1 MRKSNYSQEFREST
15 IKFCIDNSDRSIS
28 SISRDL
34 GLNKETKPT
43 HTNQHIIPKCYLKAW
58 NDSTLI
64 NQDSGKAYNQPQVWA
79 YNKIT
84 GKEEQ
89 LSAKTNFT
97 QEDFYTIKDDQGE
110 RDLTI
115 EHALDKV
122 EVKFDWLR
130 DNKLLKHEQLDPE
143 EHFNVCLFIATMHN
157 RTISRIHHLG
167 DMLKPIQEKLKSYEE
182 FTKTATVE
190 ELKKMSGISRKSD
203 SEAINIEELNEV
215 IAKPLE
221 NIMVPIVN
229 HLAVELTKLK
239 MAIFYTKEDFGFIT
253 SDNPCVWKSQE
264 AQMRHP
270 MFSSPGLNDDTINII
285 LPISPTHCIL
295 LNKQIE
301 GYIDID
307 TNPKSIDQINTL
319 IYEHAENC
327 IISNQKGIKFT

>member
-1 MRKSNYSQEFREST
+1 MAKR
-15 IKFCIDNSDRSIS
+15 
-28 SISRDL
+28 
-34 GLNKETKPT
+34 ETKPT

-307 TNPKSIDQINTL
+307 TNPESIDQINTL

>member
-1 MRKSNYSQEFREST
+1 MAKNE
-15 IKFCIDNSDRSIS
+15 IKPSHVD
-28 SISRDL
+28 
-34 GLNKETKPT
+34 
-43 HTNQHIIPKCYLKAW
+43 QHIIPKCYLKAW

-64 NQDSGKAYNQPQVWA
+64 NKDSGKAYNQAQVWA

-122 EVKFDWLR
+122 EVKFNWIR
-130 DNKLLKHEQLDPE
+130 DNKLLKHEQLDST
-143 EHFNVCLFIATMHN
+143 EHLEICLFIATMHN
-157 RTISRIHHLG
+157 RTVSRVTHLG

-182 FTKTATVE
+182 FAKTATVE
-190 ELKKMSGISRKSD
+190 ELKKMSNISTTTD
-203 SEAINIEELNEV
+203 SKTISLEELDEV
-215 IAKPLE
+215 IDKPLE
-221 NIMVPIVN
+221 NIMVAIVN
-229 HLAVELTKLK
+229 NLVPELAKLK
-239 MAIFYTKEDFGFIT
+239 IVIFHTKKDFGFIT
-253 SDNPCVWKSQE
+253 SDNPCVWHSTE
-264 AQMRHP
+264 AYMRPP
-270 MFSSPGLNDDTINII
+270 MFQSPGLNDDTINII

-307 TNPKSIDQINTL
+307 TNPESIDQINAL
-319 IYEHAENC
+319 IYENAENC
-327 IISNQKGIKFT
+327 IISNQKGIKFR

>member
-1 MRKSNYSQEFREST
+1 MAKKE
-15 IKFCIDNSDRSIS
+15 IK
-28 SISRDL
+28 
-34 GLNKETKPT
+34 PP
-43 HTNQHIIPKCYLKAW
+43 HTDQHIIPKCYLKAW
-58 NDSTLI
+58 NDNTLI
-64 NQDSGKAYNQPQVWA
+64 NKDSGKAYNQPQIWA

-130 DNKLLKHEQLDPE
+130 DNKLLKHEQLDSE
-143 EHFNVCLFIATMHN
+143 EHFQICLFIATMHN
-157 RTISRIHHLG
+157 RTISRINHLG
-167 DMLKPIQEKLKSYEE
+167 DMLKPIQEKLKGYEE
-182 FTKTATVE
+182 FAKTATVE
-190 ELKKMSGISRKSD
+190 DLKKMSSISRSSD
-203 SEAINIEELNEV
+203 SEAISIEEVDEV

-229 HLAVELTKLK
+229 YLVPELAKLK
-239 MAIFYTKEDFGFIT
+239 IAIFYTKEDFGFIT
-253 SDNPCVWKSQE
+253 SDNPCVWRSFE
-264 AQMRHP
+264 AHMRL
-270 MFSSPGLNDDTINII
+270 FQSPGLNDDTINII

-307 TNPKSIDQINTL
+307 TNPESIDQINTL
-319 IYEHAENC
+319 IYEGAENC
-327 IISNQKGIKFT
+327 IISNQKGIKFR

>member
-1 MRKSNYSQEFREST
+1 MVK
-15 IKFCIDNSDRSIS
+15 
-28 SISRDL
+28 
-34 GLNKETKPT
+34 KETKLT
-43 HTNQHIIPKCYLKAW
+43 HIDQHIIPKSYLKAW
-58 NDSTLI
+58 NDDTLI
-64 NQDSGKAYNQPQVWA
+64 NKDSGKAYNQPQVWA

-97 QEDFYTIKDDQGE
+97 HEDFYTIEGEEGE

-122 EVKFDWLR
+122 EVKFDWIR

-143 EHFNVCLFIATMHN
+143 EHFQICLFIATMHN
-157 RTISRIHHLG
+157 RTISRINHLG
-167 DMLKPIQEKLKSYEE
+167 DMLKPIQEKLKGYEE

-307 TNPKSIDQINTL
+307 TNPESIDQINTL

>member
-1 MRKSNYSQEFREST
+1 MAKR
-15 IKFCIDNSDRSIS
+15 
-28 SISRDL
+28 
-34 GLNKETKPT
+34 ETKPT

-182 FTKTATVE
+182 FTKTATVK
-190 ELKKMSGISRKSD
+190 ELKKMSNITRKSD
-203 SEAINIEELNEV
+203 IEAISIEKLDEV
-215 IAKPLE
+215 IARPLE
-221 NIMVPIVN
+221 NIMVPIVK
-229 HLAVELTKLK
+229 HLAVDLTKLK
-239 MAIFYTKEDFGFIT
+239 MAIFHTKEDFGFIT

-307 TNPKSIDQINTL
+307 TNPESIDQINTL

>member
-1 MRKSNYSQEFREST
+1 MLK
-15 IKFCIDNSDRSIS
+15 K
-28 SISRDL
+28 
-34 GLNKETKPT
+34 GKKPP
-43 HTNQHIIPKCYLKAW
+43 HTDQHIIPKCYLKAW
-58 NDSTLI
+58 NDHTLI
-64 NQDSGKAYNQPQVWA
+64 NKDSGKPFNEPQVWA
-79 YNKIT
+79 YNKIS
-84 GKEEQ
+84 GESEQ
-89 LSAKTNFT
+89 LSVKTNFT

-307 TNPKSIDQINTL
+307 TNPESIDQINTL

>member
-1 MRKSNYSQEFREST
+1 MAKKE
-15 IKFCIDNSDRSIS
+15 IK
-28 SISRDL
+28 
-34 GLNKETKPT
+34 PQ
-43 HTNQHIIPKCYLKAW
+43 HTDQHIIPKCYLKSW

-64 NQDSGKAYNQPQVWA
+64 NKDSGKAYNQPQVWA

-97 QEDFYTIKDDQGE
+97 QEDFYTIEDDQGE

-122 EVKFDWLR
+122 EVKFDWIR
-130 DNKLLKHEQLDPE
+130 DNKLLKHEQLDTT
-143 EHFNVCLFIATMHN
+143 EHLEICLFIATMHN
-157 RTISRIHHLG
+157 RTVSRINHLS

-182 FTKTATVE
+182 FAKTATVE
-190 ELKKMSGISRKSD
+190 ELKKMSDVSTITNSKSISL
-203 SEAINIEELNEV
+203 EELDEV
-215 IAKPLE
+215 IDKPLE

-229 HLAVELTKLK
+229 KLATELTKLK
-239 MAIFYTKEDFGFIT
+239 MAIFHTKEEFGFIT
-253 SDNPCVWKSQE
+253 SDNPCVWHSQE
-264 AQMRHP
+264 AYMRPP
-270 MFSSPGLNDDTINII
+270 MFQSPGLNDDTINII

-307 TNPKSIDQINTL
+307 TNSESIDQINTL
-319 IYEHAENC
+319 IFEHAENC
-327 IISNQKGIKFT
+327 VISNQKGIKFS